1 MSEPSRLVVTRVL
14 PAPIARVFDA
24 WTRSETLARWF
35 TCTPAWDATAE
46 SDLRV
51 GGRYRVVMREGARV
65 AGVAY
70 GEYLE
75 VDPPRRLVFTWSSE
89 GNAPVQGSVVTV
101 ELEPLGAHTRLTL
114 THDLDPSSAVGRAH
128 ARGWDGTLARL
139 RAWLVDA

>member
-1 MSEPSRLVVTRVL
+1 MSDASRLVVTRVL

-51 GGRYRVVMREGARV
+51 GGRYRVVMHEGSRV

-75 VDPPRRLVFTWSSE
+75 IDRPRRLVFTWSAE

-101 ELEPLGAHTRLTL
+101 ELEAIGARTRLTL
-114 THDLDPSSAVGRAH
+114 THDLDPGSEVGRAH

-139 RAWLVDA
+139 CGWLEGA